1 MFEPPFLTGRLIAA
15 ARALTGISLEVLARA
30 AGLDVERMRLAED
43 SGSAP
48 VESAQES
55 EAIIQALERFGA
67 VFVAEGDGF
76 GAGVRLKFTRQDA
89 KQIARLEGEGG
100 PAADDDAL

>member
-1 MFEPPFLTGRLIAA
+1 MFEPPFLTGRLIAS
-15 ARALTGISLEVLARA
+15 ARALTGISLEVLARN

-43 SGSAP
+43 SGSAHLSSAE
-48 VESAQES
+48 ESA
-55 EAIIQALERFGA
+55 AIIQSLERFGA
-67 VFVAEGDGF
+67 VFIAEGDGF

-89 KQIARLEGEGG
+89 RQIARLEGEGG